1 MASAKTIVRRVV
13 PPLPAVNDHPI
24 LNRILLARGVT
35 AAAELDYGLAQLIDP
50 RQLKGIEQAIDLL
63 TQAYVA
69 QKRIL
74 IVGDF
79 DADGATSTALAVR
92 GLRALGFKQVDF
104 LVPNRF
110 EYGYGLTPEIVAV
123 AQQYQP
129 ELLITVDNGISSV
142 AGVEAANALGMQVLI
157 TDHHLPGDAL
167 PPAAAIV
174 NPNQPGCDFPCK
186 ALAGVGV
193 MFYVLIALRSH
204 WRSCGLFAE
213 RSEPN
218 LAEFLDLV
226 ALGTVADVVPLE
238 RNNRLLVAQGLKRL
252 RAGYCCAG
260 IKALL
265 QVAGRSS
272 DKITAMDLGFIIGPR
287 LNAAGR
293 LDDMSIGIQCL
304 LTDNPAQALEYAQE
318 LDALNRERRSIEAG
332 MQKESQVLLAQLESE
347 LNGQLPQGLCLYHP
361 QWHQGVIGILASR
374 IKDKLHRPVIIFAEN
389 APGELKGSGRSI
401 AGLHLRDALDEI
413 AKRAP
418 YLLKKFGGHAM
429 AAGLSLEER
438 YLPEFKHLFN
448 EVVTAHIGPEGVA
461 AAIIS
466 DGDLLG
472 EDFSLDLADQ
482 LAASGPWGQAFAEP
496 TFDGEFIVHQQRL
509 LNDKH
514 LKMAVSPVQSPE
526 VLLDAI
532 AFNVDAQPW
541 SQHLQAKMRL
551 AFKLTPN
558 EFRGQRSVQL
568 LDHHLWTSCNN
579 V

>member
-1 MASAKTIVRRVV
+1 MAKTIVRREI
-13 PPLPAVNDHPI
+13 PSLPAVTDHPV

-35 AAAELDYGLAQLIDP
+35 SAVELDYSLAGLIEP
-50 RQLKGIEQAIDLL
+50 NRLKGIERALDLL
-63 TQAYVA
+63 TEAFLTH
-69 QKRIL
+69 KKIL

-142 AGVEAANALGMQVLI
+142 AGVAAANDLGIQVLI
-157 TDHHLPGDAL
+157 TDHHLPGETL
-167 PPAAAIV
+167 PAAAAIV
-174 NPNQPGCDFPCK
+174 NPNQPGCPFPCK

-193 MFYVLIALRSH
+193 MFYILIALRSH
-204 WRSCGLFAE
+204 WRARGFFAQ

-252 RAGYCCAG
+252 RAGQCCAG

-265 QVAGRSS
+265 QVAGRSAE
-272 DKITAMDLGFIIGPR
+272 KITAMDLGFIIGPR

-304 LTDNPAQALEYAQE
+304 LTDNQAQALEYAQE
-318 LDALNRERRSIEAG
+318 LDALNRERRAIEAG
-332 MQKESQVLLAQLESE
+332 MQKESQLLLAQLEQE
-347 LNGQLPQGLCLYHP
+347 LKGQLPQGLCLYHP

-374 IKDKLHRPVIIFAEN
+374 IKDKLHRPVIIFAES

-401 AGLHLRDALDEI
+401 AGLHLRDALDEV

-438 YLPEFKHLFN
+438 YLTEFKHLFN
-448 EVVTAHIGPEGVA
+448 EVVTAHLGAEGVA
-461 AAIIS
+461 AAVIS
-466 DGDLLG
+466 DGALVA
-472 EDFSLDLADQ
+472 EDYSLVLADQ

-514 LKMAVSPVQSPE
+514 LKMLVSPLEAPDL
-526 VLLDAI
+526 LLDAI
-532 AFNVDAQPW
+532 AFNVDTQPW
-541 SQHLQAKMRL
+541 SHHLQPKMRL

-568 LDHHLWTSCNN
+568 LVDYGAPLL
-579 V
+579 

>member
-1 MASAKTIVRRVV
+1 MAKTIVRREI
-13 PPLPAVNDHPI
+13 PSLPAVTDHPV

-35 AAAELDYGLAQLIDP
+35 SAVELDYSLAGLIEP
-50 RQLKGIEQAIDLL
+50 NRLKGIEQALDLL
-63 TQAYVA
+63 TEAFLTH
-69 QKRIL
+69 KKIL

-142 AGVEAANALGMQVLI
+142 AGVAAANALGIQVLI
-157 TDHHLPGDAL
+157 TDHHLPGETL
-167 PPAAAIV
+167 PAAAAIV
-174 NPNQPGCDFPCK
+174 NPNQPGCPFPCK

-193 MFYVLIALRSH
+193 MFYILIALRSH
-204 WRSCGLFAE
+204 WRARGFFAQ

-252 RAGYCCAG
+252 RAGQCCAG

-265 QVAGRSS
+265 QVAGRSAE
-272 DKITAMDLGFIIGPR
+272 KITAMDLGFIIGPR

-318 LDALNRERRSIEAG
+318 LDALNRERRAIEAG
-332 MQKESQVLLAQLESE
+332 MQKESQLLLAQLEQE
-347 LNGQLPQGLCLYHP
+347 LKGQLPQGLCLYHP

-374 IKDKLHRPVIIFAEN
+374 IKDKLHRPVIIFAES

-401 AGLHLRDALDEI
+401 AGLHLRDALDEV

-438 YLPEFKHLFN
+438 YLTEFKHLFN
-448 EVVTAHIGPEGVA
+448 EVVTAHLGPEGVA
-461 AAIIS
+461 AAVIS
-466 DGDLLG
+466 DGELVA
-472 EDFSLDLADQ
+472 EDYSLVLADQ

-514 LKMAVSPVQSPE
+514 LKMLVSPLEAPDL
-526 VLLDAI
+526 LLDAI
-532 AFNVDAQPW
+532 AFNVDTQPW
-541 SQHLQAKMRL
+541 SHHLRPKMRL

-568 LDHHLWTSCNN
+568 LVDYGAPLL
-579 V
+579 

>member
-1 MASAKTIVRRVV
+1 MTHAKTIVRRVV
-13 PPLPAVNDHPI
+13 PSLPEVNEHPI

-35 AAAELDYGLAQLIDP
+35 AAEELEYGLAQLIDP
-50 RQLKGIEQAIDLL
+50 KQLKGIEQAVALL
-63 TQAYVA
+63 TQAYLA
-69 QKRIL
+69 QSRIL

-123 AQQYQP
+123 AEQYQP

-142 AGVEAANALGMQVLI
+142 AGVEAANHLGIQVLI
-157 TDHHLPGDAL
+157 TDHHLPGDSL
-167 PPAAAIV
+167 PAAAAIV
-174 NPNQPGCDFPCK
+174 NPNQPGCAFPCK

-204 WRSCGLFAE
+204 LRAAGLLAE
-213 RSEPN
+213 RGEPN
-218 LAEFLDLV
+218 LADFLDLV

-252 RAGYCCAG
+252 RAGHCCEG

-265 QVAGRSS
+265 QVAGRSAE
-272 DKITAMDLGFIIGPR
+272 KLTAMDLGFIIGPR

-304 LTDNPAQALEYAQE
+304 LCDNPAQALEYAQE
-318 LDALNRERRSIEAG
+318 LDALNRERRAIEAG
-332 MQKESQVLLAQLESE
+332 MQKESHVLLAQLERE
-347 LNGQLPQGLCLYHP
+347 LAGQLPQGLCLYHP

-374 IKDKLHRPVIIFAEN
+374 IKDKLHRPVIIFAES

-401 AGLHLRDALDEI
+401 AGLHLRDALDEV

-429 AAGLSLEER
+429 AAGLSIEEH
-438 YLPEFKHLFN
+438 YLAEFKQLFN
-448 EVVTAHIGPEGVA
+448 EVVTAHLGPEGVSA
-461 AAIIS
+461 TLMS
-466 DGDLLG
+466 DGELVRR
-472 EDFSLDLADQ
+472 EDFSLHLADQ

-496 TFDGEFIVHQQRL
+496 SFDGEFIVHQQRF

-514 LKMAVSPVQSPE
+514 LKMTVSPLNNPDIV
-526 VLLDAI
+526 LDAI

-541 SQHLQAKMRL
+541 SHHLQPRMRL
-551 AFKLTPN
+551 VYKLTPN
-558 EFRGQRSVQL
+558 EFRGQRTVQL
-568 LDHHLWTSCNN
+568 LVDYGAP

>member
-1 MASAKTIVRRVV
+1 MAKTIVRREI
-13 PPLPAVNDHPI
+13 PSLPAVTDHPV

-35 AAAELDYGLAQLIDP
+35 SAVELDYSLAGLIEP
-50 RQLKGIEQAIDLL
+50 NRLKGIEQALDLL
-63 TQAYVA
+63 TEAFLTH
-69 QKRIL
+69 KKIL

-142 AGVEAANALGMQVLI
+142 AGVAAANDLGIQVLI
-157 TDHHLPGDAL
+157 TDHHLPGETL
-167 PPAAAIV
+167 PAAAAIV
-174 NPNQPGCDFPCK
+174 NPNQPGCPFPCK

-193 MFYVLIALRSH
+193 MFYILIALRSH
-204 WRSCGLFAE
+204 WRARGFFAQ

-252 RAGYCCAG
+252 RAGQCCAG

-265 QVAGRSS
+265 QVAGRSAE
-272 DKITAMDLGFIIGPR
+272 KITAMDLGFIIGPR

-304 LTDNPAQALEYAQE
+304 LTDNQAQALEYAQE
-318 LDALNRERRSIEAG
+318 LDALNRERRAIEAG
-332 MQKESQVLLAQLESE
+332 MQKESQLLLAQLEQE
-347 LNGQLPQGLCLYHP
+347 LKGQLPQGLCLYHP

-374 IKDKLHRPVIIFAEN
+374 IKDKLHRPVIIFAES

-401 AGLHLRDALDEI
+401 AGLHLRDALDEV

-438 YLPEFKHLFN
+438 YLTEFKHLFN
-448 EVVTAHIGPEGVA
+448 EVVTAHLGPEGVA
-461 AAIIS
+461 AAVIS
-466 DGDLLG
+466 DGALVA
-472 EDFSLDLADQ
+472 EDYSLVLADQ

-514 LKMAVSPVQSPE
+514 LKMLVSPLEAPDL
-526 VLLDAI
+526 LLDAI
-532 AFNVDAQPW
+532 AFNVNTQPW
-541 SQHLQAKMRL
+541 SHHLQPKMRL

-568 LDHHLWTSCNN
+568 LVDYGAPLL
-579 V
+579 

>member
-1 MASAKTIVRRVV
+1 MNFMATTKTIVRRDIPAV
-13 PPLPAVNDHPI
+13 PAVNDHPI

-35 AAAELDYGLAQLIDP
+35 SAAELDYGLAKLIDP
-50 RQLKGIEQAIDLL
+50 RMLKGINEAIGLL
-63 TQAYVA
+63 TDAYLA
-69 QKRIL
+69 QKKIL

-92 GLRALGFKQVDF
+92 GLRALGFKQLDF

-110 EYGYGLTPEIVAV
+110 EFGYGLTPEIVSV

-142 AGVEAANALGMQVLI
+142 AGVEAARAMGMQVLI
-157 TDHHLPGDAL
+157 TDHHLPGDQL
-167 PPAAAIV
+167 PAAEAIV
-174 NPNQPGCDFPCK
+174 NPNQPGCTFPCK

-204 WRSCGLFAE
+204 WRAQGFFTQGG
-213 RSEPN
+213 EPN

-238 RNNRLLVAQGLKRL
+238 HTNRLLVAQGLKRL
-252 RAGYCCAG
+252 RAGHCCVG

-265 QVAGRSS
+265 QVAGRSAE
-272 DKITAMDLGFIIGPR
+272 KISALDLGFILGPR

-304 LTDNPAQALEYAQE
+304 LTDSTAQAMEYAQE
-318 LDALNRERRSIEAG
+318 LDALNRERRAIEAG
-332 MQKESQVLLAQLESE
+332 MQKESEILLASLDQE
-347 LNGQLPQGLCLYHP
+347 LKGQLPQGLCLYHS

-374 IKDKLHRPVIIFAEN
+374 IKDKLHRPVIIFAES

-429 AAGLSLEER
+429 AAGLSLQES
-438 YLPEFKHLFN
+438 YLDEFKRLFN
-448 EVVTAHIGPEGVA
+448 EVVTRHLGPQGATATV
-461 AAIIS
+461 IS
-466 DGDLLG
+466 DGLLAA
-472 EDFSLDLADQ
+472 DDYSLLLADQ

-496 TFDGEFIVHQQRL
+496 TFDGEFIVQQQKL
-509 LNDKH
+509 LNEKH
-514 LKMAVSPVQSPE
+514 LKLVVSPVQSPYL
-526 VLLDAI
+526 VLDAI
-532 AFNVDAQPW
+532 AFNIDV
-541 SQHLQAKMRL
+541 QAWAASVHNKLRL
-551 AFKLTPN
+551 AFKLAPN
-558 EFRGQRSVQL
+558 EFRGQRSLQL
-568 LDHHLWTSCNN
+568 LVDYWEP
-579 V
+579 VV